1 MKFAANLTMLFTEYD
16 FLERFEKAYEY
27 KFKAVEYLFPYA
39 YEPSELK
46 KLLDEYNLIQ
56 ALHNLP
62 AGDWEKG
69 ERGISCNPDKMQDFK
84 NGVQT
89 AIEYAKILDCNK
101 LNCLIGI
108 PEDNYSEKDIENC
121 ILENLKYASSELE
134 KENIHLLIEPV
145 NTIDIPGFYLNTTKQ
160 AKNIIN
166 KINSNNLFIQYD
178 VYHMQIMEGNLS
190 LTIKENL
197 DLIKHIQIA
206 DHPGRHE
213 PGTGE
218 INYDFL
224 FSYLKSLNYEGYI
237 GCEYNPESNT
247 EEGLKWKNNF

>member
-16 FLERFEKAYEY
+16 FLKRFEKAHEN

-39 YEPSELK
+39 YESSELK

-62 AGDWEKG
+62 AGDWENG
-69 ERGISCNPDKMQDFK
+69 ERGIACNPDKMQDFK
-84 NGVQT
+84 DGVHI
-89 AIEYAKILDCNK
+89 AIEYAKKLNCNK

-108 PEDNYSEKDIENC
+108 PDGNFSDQDIENC
-121 ILENLKYASSELE
+121 ILENLKFASSVLE
-134 KENIHLLIEPV
+134 KENIQLLIEPV

-160 AKNIIN
+160 AKNLLN
-166 KINSNNLFIQYD
+166 KVNSNNLFIQYD
-178 VYHMQIMEGNLS
+178 IYHMQIMEGNLS

-206 DHPGRHE
+206 DHPGRNE

-218 INYDFL
+218 INYSFL
-224 FSYLKSLNYEGYI
+224 FSYLKSLNYDGYI
-237 GCEYNPESNT
+237 GCEYNPETNT
-247 EEGLKWKNNF
+247 EEGLKWKKDF

>member
-1 MKFAANLTMLFTEYD
+1 LKFAANLTMLFTEYD
-16 FLERFEKAYEY
+16 FLKRFEKAHEN

-39 YEPSELK
+39 YESSELK

-62 AGDWEKG
+62 AGDWENG
-69 ERGISCNPDKMQDFK
+69 ERGIACNPDKMQDFK
-84 NGVQT
+84 DGVHI
-89 AIEYAKILDCNK
+89 AIEYAKKLNCNK

-108 PEDNYSEKDIENC
+108 PDGNFSDQDIENC
-121 ILENLKYASSELE
+121 ILENLKFASSELE
-134 KENIHLLIEPV
+134 KENIQLLIEPV

-160 AKNIIN
+160 AKNLLN
-166 KINSNNLFIQYD
+166 KVNSNNLFIQYD
-178 VYHMQIMEGNLS
+178 IYHMQIMEGNLS

-206 DHPGRHE
+206 DHPGRNE

-218 INYDFL
+218 INYSFL
-224 FSYLKSLNYEGYI
+224 FSYLKSLNYDGYI
-237 GCEYNPESNT
+237 GCEYNPETNT
-247 EEGLKWKNNF
+247 EEGLKWKKDF

>member
-1 MKFAANLTMLFTEYD
+1 LKFAANLTMLFTEYD
-16 FLERFEKAYEY
+16 FLKRFEKAHEN

-39 YEPSELK
+39 YESSELK

-62 AGDWEKG
+62 AGDWENG
-69 ERGISCNPDKMQDFK
+69 ERGIACNPDKMQDFK
-84 NGVQT
+84 DGVHI
-89 AIEYAKILDCNK
+89 AIEYAKKLDCNK

-108 PEDNYSEKDIENC
+108 PDGNFSDQDIENC
-121 ILENLKYASSELE
+121 ILENLKFASSVLE
-134 KENIHLLIEPV
+134 KENIQLLIEPV

-160 AKNIIN
+160 AKNLLN
-166 KINSNNLFIQYD
+166 KVNSNNLFIQYD
-178 VYHMQIMEGNLS
+178 IYHMQIMEGNLS

-206 DHPGRHE
+206 DHPGRNE

-218 INYDFL
+218 INYSFL
-224 FSYLKSLNYEGYI
+224 FSYLKSLNYDGYI
-237 GCEYNPESNT
+237 GCEYNPETNT
-247 EEGLKWKNNF
+247 EEGLKWKKDF

>member
-69 ERGISCNPDKMQDFK
+69 ERGIACNPDKMQDFK

-121 ILENLKYASSELE
+121 ILENLK
-134 KENIHLLIEPV
+134 H
-145 NTIDIPGFYLNTTKQ
+145 
-160 AKNIIN
+160 
-166 KINSNNLFIQYD
+166 
-178 VYHMQIMEGNLS
+178 
-190 LTIKENL
+190 
-197 DLIKHIQIA
+197 
-206 DHPGRHE
+206 
-213 PGTGE
+213 
-218 INYDFL
+218 
-224 FSYLKSLNYEGYI
+224 
-237 GCEYNPESNT
+237 
-247 EEGLKWKNNF
+247 NFV

>member
-16 FLERFEKAYEY
+16 FLKRFEKAHEN

-39 YEPSELK
+39 YESSELK

-62 AGDWEKG
+62 AGDWENG
-69 ERGISCNPDKMQDFK
+69 ERGIACNPDKMQDFK
-84 NGVQT
+84 DGVHI
-89 AIEYAKILDCNK
+89 AIEYAKKLDCNK

-108 PEDNYSEKDIENC
+108 PDGNFSDQDIENC
-121 ILENLKYASSELE
+121 ILENLKFASSVLE
-134 KENIHLLIEPV
+134 KENIQLLIEPV

-160 AKNIIN
+160 AKNLLN
-166 KINSNNLFIQYD
+166 KVNSNNLFIQYD
-178 VYHMQIMEGNLS
+178 IYHMQIMEGNLS

-206 DHPGRHE
+206 DHPGRNE

-218 INYDFL
+218 INYSFL
-224 FSYLKSLNYEGYI
+224 FSYLKSLNYDGYI
-237 GCEYNPESNT
+237 GCEYNPETNT
-247 EEGLKWKNNF
+247 EEGLKWKKDF

>member
-16 FLERFEKAYEY
+16 FLKRFEKAHEN

-39 YEPSELK
+39 YESSELK

-62 AGDWEKG
+62 AGDWENG
-69 ERGISCNPDKMQDFK
+69 ERGIACKPDKMQDFK
-84 NGVQT
+84 DGVHI
-89 AIEYAKILDCNK
+89 AIEYAKKLECNK

-108 PEDNYSEKDIENC
+108 PDGNFSDQDIENC
-121 ILENLKYASSELE
+121 ILENLKFASSELE
-134 KENIHLLIEPV
+134 KENIQLLIEPV

-160 AKNIIN
+160 AKNLLN
-166 KINSNNLFIQYD
+166 KVNSNNLFIQYD
-178 VYHMQIMEGNLS
+178 IYHMQIMEGNLS

-206 DHPGRHE
+206 DHPGRNE

-218 INYDFL
+218 INYSFL
-224 FSYLKSLNYEGYI
+224 FSYLKSLNYDGYI
-237 GCEYNPESNT
+237 GCEYNPETNT
-247 EEGLKWKNNF
+247 EEGLKWKKDF